1 MEHVAAVSRV
11 DAMAGPFDHP
21 ITEGVAPTA
30 WRRELVYGLGP
41 IVALFLVAL
50 VTQDQPRFGS
60 IAPTILLAVLP
71 LAFRRVLPL
80 AVLVI
85 VSAGTVLTAPDSPAP
100 WVLVGAVGLAS
111 FTAGERATDRTRSAL
126 AVIVVAVVMAIGL
139 VAQDADPL
147 EGLVF
152 PFVVIVP
159 TWLLGDV
166 IRSRRVEEQRRV
178 EAVERSMREREASV
192 RAAAADERRHV
203 ARELHDVIAHAVSV
217 MVIQAGA
224 ARQVL
229 RSSPEQAEA
238 SLLAVESTGREAMT
252 ELRRFLGALSDDDEA
267 AGLAPQPGIG
277 ELSTLLDRV
286 REAGLPASLEVDGS
300 PRSIPP
306 SLDVTAYRIVQE
318 ALTNALRYAR
328 RAATLVR
335 LSWEPD
341 QLRLEILDDGPATG
355 EEAEGSGR
363 GLVGMSQRAA
373 LVGGRLEAGPRIGG
387 GYAVRAWL
395 PLDPVPSPDT
405 ELT

>member
-1 MEHVAAVSRV
+1 
-11 DAMAGPFDHP
+11 MAGPSDDS
-21 ITEGVAPTA
+21 ITQGVAPTDR
-30 WRRELVYGLGP
+30 RRELAFGLGP
-41 IVALFLVAL
+41 VAALTLLAL
-50 VTQDQPRFGS
+50 VTQDASRGGS
-60 IAPTILLAVLP
+60 IEPTIVLVVLP

-80 AVLVI
+80 AVLV
-85 VSAGTVLTAPDSPAP
+85 VVTVGTVLTAAGSPVP
-100 WVLVGAVGLAS
+100 WILIGAVGLAS
-111 FTAGERATDRTRSAL
+111 FTTGEQASDRTRSAV
-126 AVIVVAVVMAIGL
+126 AVVVIAVVMAAGL

-147 EGLVF
+147 EGLVL
-152 PFVVIVP
+152 PFVVLVP

-166 IRSRRVEEQRRV
+166 LRSRRVERQRRI
-178 EAVERSMREREASV
+178 EAYERSLREREERL
-192 RAAAADERRHV
+192 RAAAAEERRHV

-229 RSSPEQAEA
+229 RSSPEEAEA
-238 SLLAVESTGREAMT
+238 SLLSVESTGREAMT
-252 ELRRFLGALSDDDEA
+252 ELRRFLGALDDDDEA

-277 ELSTLLDRV
+277 ELPTLLDRV

-341 QLRLEILDDGPATG
+341 QLRLEILDDGPEAAA
-355 EEAEGSGR
+355 AEGSGR
-363 GLVGMSQRAA
+363 GLVGMRERAA
-373 LVGGRLEAGPRIGG
+373 LVGGRLEAGPRVGG

-395 PLDPVPSPDT
+395 PLDPGPAPDPEAT
-405 ELT
+405 

>member
-1 MEHVAAVSRV
+1 
-11 DAMAGPFDHP
+11 MAGPSDDS
-21 ITEGVAPTA
+21 IAQGVAPTER
-30 WRRELVYGLGP
+30 RRELAFGLVP
-41 IVALFLVAL
+41 VVALTLLAL
-50 VTQDQPRFGS
+50 VSQDTSRGGS
-60 IAPTILLAVLP
+60 IEPTILLVVMP

-80 AVLVI
+80 AVLVA
-85 VSAGTVLTAPDSPAP
+85 VSVGTVLTAAGSPVP
-100 WVLVGAVGLAS
+100 WILIGAVGLAS
-111 FTAGERATDRTRSAL
+111 FTTGEQATDRTRSAL
-126 AVIVVAVVMAIGL
+126 AVVVIAVVMAAGL

-147 EGLVF
+147 EGLVL
-152 PFVVIVP
+152 PFVVLVP

-166 IRSRRVEEQRRV
+166 LRSRRVERQRRV
-178 EAVERSMREREASV
+178 EAYERSLREREERL
-192 RAAAADERRHV
+192 RAAAAEERRHV

-229 RSSPEQAEA
+229 RSSPEEAEA
-238 SLLAVESTGREAMT
+238 SLLSVESTGRAAMT
-252 ELRRFLGALSDDDEA
+252 ELRRFLGALHDDGEA

-277 ELSTLLDRV
+277 ELTTLLDRV
-286 REAGLPASLEVDGS
+286 REAGLPASLEVDGA

-341 QLRLEILDDGPATG
+341 QLRLEILDDGPVTSAV
-355 EEAEGSGR
+355 EGSGR
-363 GLVGMSQRAA
+363 GLVGMRERAA
-373 LVGGRLEAGPRIGG
+373 LVGGRLEAGPRVGG

-395 PLDPVPSPDT
+395 PLDPRPSPDP
-405 ELT
+405 EVP